1 MTPHQ
6 GKNIVDQEKT
16 RLIVGSVIVSLL
28 LLAIKFY
35 SYFLTGSNAILT
47 DALESIVNVVASVF
61 ALYSIYLSSLP
72 KDSNHPYGHGKIEFF
87 SAGIEGTLII
97 LAGVFIVYQSVRA
110 MIFPQVLAE
119 LPLGMA
125 LVGFSGLVNGVLGY
139 VLQKKGKSLHSITL
153 EADGRHLST
162 DAISSFVLI
171 AGIGVIYFTGWVLL
185 DSLLSL
191 AFAGY
196 IVFNGYVLVRQS
208 VAGLMDESNPKI
220 VNLAVRILNRHRKAN
235 WIDIHNMRVQ
245 QYGGDSHIDLHLTL
259 PYYFDLVRVHDEVEE
274 VEEVLEKNM
283 PGYIEVFVHADPCLP
298 ESCCHYCQ
306 VSDCAVRKYPKRKRI
321 RWTAENMSKNQ
332 KHYHELSHLSL
343 ATTRASPA
351 SEKFQN
357 AGKKGKK

>member
-1 MTPHQ
+1 MNSYQ
-6 GKNIVDQEKT
+6 GTNTVDQEKR
-16 RLIVGSVIVSLL
+16 RLIIWSVVISLL

-35 SYFLTGSNAILT
+35 SYFLTGSTAILT
-47 DALESIVNVVASVF
+47 DAMESIVNVVASVF

-97 LAGVFIVYQSVRA
+97 LAGVFIIYQSVRA

-139 VLQKKGKSLHSITL
+139 ILQKKGRLLHSITL

-171 AGIGVIYFTGWVLL
+171 AGIGVIYFSGWVFL

-196 IVFNGYVLVRQS
+196 IIFNGYVLVRRS
-208 VAGLMDESNPKI
+208 VAGLMDESNPKV
-220 VNLAVRILNRHRKAN
+220 VNLAVQVLNRNRKAN

-259 PYYFDLVRVHDEVEE
+259 PYYFDLVRVHDQVEE

-283 PGYIEVFVHADPCLP
+283 PGYTEVFVHADPCLP

-306 VSDCAVRKYPKRKRI
+306 VSDCAVRKYPKRKKI
-321 RWTAENMSKNQ
+321 KWTAENMSKNQ
-332 KHYHELSHLSL
+332 KHYHELSHLSSL
-343 ATTRASPA
+343 RTQSSPVV
-351 SEKFQN
+351 EKIQSDD
-357 AGKKGKK
+357 KKEKK